1 MSTVNTYFPTLPE
14 HLSSTPV
21 FEWGS
26 RCSIF
31 SFLCSVLW
39 IVVCGFFLLV
49 IVLSALLW
57 VTDSDY
63 PFVILKLFFQY
74 KQNILTLPV
83 NVINDLFWHRN
94 GMENK
99 TRCNFAFLPVS
110 QVHTITFVIVHFLDN
125 LFSDNRFMWNRSG
138 KRVKIT
144 LDLLPESKLFNQTTQ
159 PLGKSRQKP
168 NHEVSLLITSSL
180 FLTK

>member
-1 MSTVNTYFPTLPE
+1 MVGHVPRWKHPIKNLIKMSTVNTYFPTLPE

-21 FEWGS
+21 FYWGS

-49 IVLSALLW
+49 IVLSDLLW

-63 PFVILKLFFQY
+63 PFVILKLFFLY

-83 NVINDLFWHRN
+83 NVKYDLFWHRN

-99 TRCNFAFLPVS
+99 TRRNFAFLSVS
-110 QVHTITFVIVHFLDN
+110 QVRTNTFVIVHFLDN
-125 LFSDNRFMWNRSG
+125 LHSDNASCETDSG

-144 LDLLPESKLFNQTTQ
+144 LDILPESKLFNQTTQ
-159 PLGKSRQKP
+159 ALGK
-168 NHEVSLLITSSL
+168 
-180 FLTK
+180 